1 MVDQAALKTAMTL
14 QKGYIDKGD
23 QANLSRIQQLETT
36 TEAQG
41 VEIESLKESVD
52 IMETGAPFFV
62 AAYAKGTNDS
72 TPLFSHG
79 NKEILKKFDFFLLDT
94 SDNAGEYTT
103 PVGKLM
109 KNNLLRFVNGNFAPV
124 VGITQAM
131 YDECT
136 TNAIYTKA
144 GNGSYTESYANGAYD
159 ADAQWEIDKA
169 LIAEGHEPT
178 TLYKKVGEEYQPVS
192 HVLRPWETTETKYTI
207 GIAPAH
213 DLYLLDNVK
222 GTSGR
227 YWKGIFTSPRIWDG
241 IDISQYKVAR
251 TAIGPCPVT
260 TIRDNGVNKC
270 HCFFYLYEAANQYC
284 KSNPGLI
291 PNHPFYNKDRHYPHT
306 DNIDQLG
313 NRNSARDNN
322 ADTSKSYPF
331 AEGGWWATN
340 AHIIALELLAETRYI
355 HQANLFGSGISSN
368 DGTNATNFYTS
379 GGARL
384 RVKGSAD
391 WLYKTFGDIC
401 TPYYYNAYK
410 GSTDMSDLLT
420 QQCPKE
426 AAMESQLA
434 ASMATELG
442 IAPTESADAL
452 NTFKFYGDTYYYMN
466 VPGFAGLQDGDMN
479 VRVYKVQSADVDGFN
494 ADGQATTF
502 EMEFVFRM
510 SLFNG
515 ANLSGDIWA
524 YNGGGLEMV
533 GTSETDAITGHHVDV
548 YLQPDQKKWH
558 NDSIWW
564 KNIGESWDFEKTYIK
579 VGEYET
585 LGDSYTLER
594 MSNSPVRIKK
604 ASNMSQG
611 ENYFMGD
618 IGEWP
623 MANKGKRVRLMSG
636 VRSISP
642 NAICSARAFTA
653 GGDVMVT
660 SPAGGGTLQALIDPL
675 FTGNYDVH
683 LEPPP
688 TEKNPIDLGLPSGL
702 KWAAG
707 NLGADEPQQSGL
719 FFAWGET
726 TGYENGSG
734 HVFDDSHYTAS
745 AISTNLTLA
754 QDAANVRL
762 GGNWRMPTKED
773 NIELWAN
780 CFAEWTT
787 NYDGTG
793 KAGLIFYSTTSNA
806 TGKGYYKGESAWKKR
821 GGLSYS
827 YINASQPDGFVEYT
841 LDTPHIFIPAAGYC
855 VGRPG
860 LTNEGSYG
868 YLWSSSFDSY
878 FCYNFFF
885 RSDDIY
891 PQGLVGRYFGCS
903 VRAVLAE

>member
-36 TEAQG
+36 TEAQR
-41 VEIESLKESVD
+41 VEIESMKGSVD
-52 IMETGAPFFV
+52 ILETGAPFFV

-72 TPLFSHG
+72 TPLFSKG

-213 DLYLLDNVK
+213 DLYLLDNVV

-241 IDISQYKVAR
+241 IDISKYKVAR
-251 TAIGPCPVT
+251 TAIGPCPMT
-260 TIRDNGVNKC
+260 TIGDNGVNKC
-270 HCFFYLYEAANQYC
+270 RCFFYLYEAANQYC

-313 NRNSARDNN
+313 NRNLARDNN

-340 AHIIALELLAETRYI
+340 AHIIALELLAETRYL

-384 RVKGSAD
+384 RVKGDEA

-401 TPYYYNAYK
+401 TPYYYNAYS

-426 AAMESQLA
+426 AAMESQMA

-442 IAPTESADAL
+442 IAPTESADNL

-479 VRVYKVQSADVDGFN
+479 VRVYKVQSADVEGFN
-494 ADGQATTF
+494 ADKQATTF

-515 ANLSGDIWA
+515 VNLSGDIWA

-533 GTSETDAITGHHVDV
+533 GTSETVAMTGHHVDV

-564 KNIGESWDFEKTYIK
+564 KNIGETWDFEKTYIK

-618 IGEWP
+618 IGDWL
-623 MANKGKRVRLMSG
+623 MANDGKPVRVRLMSG
-636 VRSISP
+636 FRSISP

-683 LEPPP
+683 LEPVPP
-688 TEKNPIDLGLPSGL
+688 ADKNPIDLGLPSGL
-702 KWAAG
+702 KWAQA
-707 NLGADEPQQSGL
+707 NLGAKKETDPGL
-719 FFAWGET
+719 YYMWGDTEGHKKDS
-726 TGYENGSG
+726 GYEFKEENYNSKGLN
-734 HVFDDSHYTAS
+734 

-762 GGNWRMPTKED
+762 GGSWRMPTQEEFLELRD
-773 NIELWAN
+773 NTN
-780 CFAEWTT
+780 VTWTT
-787 NYDGTG
+787 INGV
-793 KAGLIFYSTTSNA
+793 AGYTFANKTDASKYIFM
-806 TGKGYYKGESAWKKR
+806 
-821 GGLSYS
+821 
-827 YINASQPDGFVEYT
+827 
-841 LDTPHIFIPAAGYC
+841 PAAGY
-855 VGRPG
+855 
-860 LTNEGSYG
+860 YG
-868 YLWSSSFDSY
+868 WSSSIKNWNRLGYYWSSSLLNPPDSILGAYGFFFDSSGVNGMGPGNGNRNCGY
-878 FCYNFFF
+878 
-885 RSDDIY
+885 
-891 PQGLVGRYFGCS
+891 Q
-903 VRAVLAE
+903 VRGVLRE

>member
-41 VEIESLKESVD
+41 VEIESMKESVD
-52 IMETGAPFFV
+52 ILETGAPFFV

-72 TPLFSHG
+72 TPLFSKG

-169 LIAEGHEPT
+169 LIAEGQEPT

-213 DLYLLDNVK
+213 DLYLLDNVV

-241 IDISQYKVAR
+241 IDISKYKVAR
-251 TAIGPCPVT
+251 TAIGPCPTT
-260 TIRDNGVNKC
+260 TIGDNGVNKC
-270 HCFFYLYEAANQYC
+270 RCFFYLYGAANQYC
-284 KSNPGLI
+284 QSNPGLI
-291 PNHPFYNKDRHYPHT
+291 PNNPFYNKDRHYPHT
-306 DNIDQLG
+306 ENMDQVG
-313 NRNSARDNN
+313 NRNLARDNN

-340 AHIIALELLAETRYI
+340 AHIIALELLAGTRYL

-391 WLYKTFGDIC
+391 WLYKTFRDKC
-401 TPYYYNAYK
+401 TPYYYKANRE
-410 GSTDMSDLLT
+410 TVMIDLLT
-420 QQCPKE
+420 QYRPKE

-452 NTFKFYGDTYYYMN
+452 NIFKFYGDTYYYMN

-479 VRVYKVQSADVDGFN
+479 VKVYKVQTADVEGFN
-494 ADGQATTF
+494 EAGEATTF
-502 EMEFVFRM
+502 EFEFVFRM

-533 GTSETDAITGHHVDV
+533 GTRETDAITGHHVDV

-611 ENYFMGD
+611 ENYYMWDNCLWASKGQRARMGSLFRGGSSLAD
-618 IGEWP
+618 
-623 MANKGKRVRLMSG
+623 
-636 VRSISP
+636 
-642 NAICSARAFTA
+642 CSARNLSAIY
-653 GGDVMVT
+653 DVMNRYVNY
-660 SPAGGGTLQALIDPL
+660 GGTLQALIDPL

-683 LEPPP
+683 LEPVPP
-688 TEKNPIDLGLPSGL
+688 AEKNPIDLGLPSGL
-702 KWAAG
+702 KWAQA
-707 NLGADEPQQSGL
+707 NLGAKKETDPGL
-719 FFAWGET
+719 YYMWGDTEGHKKDS
-726 TGYENGSG
+726 GYEFTPANYNAKGLNNI
-734 HVFDDSHYTAS
+734 S
-745 AISTNLTLA
+745 ADLTLA

-762 GGNWRMPTKED
+762 GGSWRMPTQEEFRELRD
-773 NIELWAN
+773 NTN
-780 CFAEWTT
+780 VTWTT
-787 NYDGTG
+787 INGV
-793 KAGLIFYSTTSNA
+793 AGYTFANKTDASKYIFM
-806 TGKGYYKGESAWKKR
+806 
-821 GGLSYS
+821 
-827 YINASQPDGFVEYT
+827 
-841 LDTPHIFIPAAGYC
+841 PAAGY
-855 VGRPG
+855 G
-860 LTNEGSYG
+860 
-868 YLWSSSFDSY
+868 WSSSIKNWNRLGYYWSSSLLNPPDSILGAYGFFFDSSGVNGMGPGNGNRNCGY
-878 FCYNFFF
+878 
-885 RSDDIY
+885 
-891 PQGLVGRYFGCS
+891 Q
-903 VRAVLAE
+903 VRGVLRE

>member
-1 MVDQAALKTAMTL
+1 MVDQAALKTSMAL
-14 QKGYIDKGD
+14 QKGYIDQGD
-23 QANLSRIQQLETT
+23 QANSSRIQQLETT

-52 IMETGAPFFV
+52 ILETGAPFFV

-109 KNNLLRFVNGNFAPV
+109 KNNLLRFANGNFAPV

-144 GNGSYTESYANGAYD
+144 GDGSYTESYANGAYD

-169 LIAEGHEPT
+169 LIAEGQEPT

-213 DLYLLDNVK
+213 DLYLLDNVV

-241 IDISQYKVAR
+241 IDISKYKVAR
-251 TAIGPCPVT
+251 TAIGPCPMT
-260 TIRDNGVNKC
+260 TVGDNGVNKC
-270 HCFFYLYEAANQYC
+270 RCFFYLYEAVNQYC
-284 KSNPGLI
+284 NSNPGLI
-291 PNHPFYNKDRHYPHT
+291 PNNPFYNKDRHYPHT
-306 DNIDQLG
+306 ENIDQVG
-313 NRNSARDNN
+313 NRNLARDNN

-340 AHIIALELLAETRYI
+340 AHIIALELLAETRYL

-368 DGTNATNFYTS
+368 DETNATNFYTS

-391 WLYKTFGDIC
+391 WLYKTLRDTC
-401 TPYYYNAYK
+401 PPYYYNANK
-410 GSTDMSDLLT
+410 ESSDMSSMLT
-420 QQCPKE
+420 QYRPVE

-479 VRVYKVQSADVDGFN
+479 VKVYKVQTADVEGFN
-494 ADGQATTF
+494 EAGEATTF
-502 EMEFVFRM
+502 EFEFVFRM

-515 ANLSGDIWA
+515 ANLSGDIFVC
-524 YNGGGLEMV
+524 NGGGLEMV
-533 GTSETDAITGHHVDV
+533 GTKETNSMTGHHVDV
-548 YLQPDQKKWH
+548 YLQPDQKQWH
-558 NDSIWW
+558 HDPTAR
-564 KNIGESWDFEKTYIK
+564 KNIGETWDFEKTYLK

-585 LGDSYTLER
+585 LGNSYTLER

-611 ENYFMGD
+611 ENYYMWD
-618 IGEWP
+618 NSHW
-623 MANKGKRVRLMSG
+623 ANPGQRARILTMFRG
-636 VRSISP
+636 ISFHDF
-642 NAICSARAFTA
+642 CSARLLHADA
-653 GGDVMVT
+653 DVLATFVST
-660 SPAGGGTLQALIDPL
+660 GGTFQALIDPWSDENND
-675 FTGNYDVH
+675 GD
-683 LEPPP
+683 LEPVPA
-688 TEKNPIDLGLPSGL
+688 EKNPIDLGLPSGL
-702 KWAAG
+702 KWASG
-707 NLGADEPQQSGL
+707 NLGANYETDPGL
-719 FFAWGET
+719 YYMWGDTE
-726 TGYENGSG
+726 GHEKDSRYEFTAAN
-734 HVFDDSHYTAS
+734 YTAKGLDD
-745 AISTNLTLA
+745 ISTNLSLS

-762 GGNWRMPTKED
+762 GGSWRMPTKTEFE
-773 NIELWAN
+773 ELYN
-780 CFAEWTT
+780 NTNVTWTT
-787 NYDGTG
+787 INGV
-793 KAGLIFYSTTSNA
+793 AGRKFANKTDASKYIFM
-806 TGKGYYKGESAWKKR
+806 
-821 GGLSYS
+821 
-827 YINASQPDGFVEYT
+827 
-841 LDTPHIFIPAAGYC
+841 PAAGIYN
-855 VGRPG
+855 GTSPNNS
-860 LTNEGSYG
+860 LKNWGSGGEY
-868 YLWSSSFDSY
+868 WSSTFYNNSY
-878 FCYNFFF
+878 EYSLRF
-885 RSDDIY
+885 SSSS
-891 PQGLVGRYFGCS
+891 QGVDTNYRCFGVS

>member
-14 QKGYIDKGD
+14 QKGYIDQGD
-23 QANLSRIQQLETT
+23 QANATRIQQLESTTEAQRVEIESLKGSVDIEPLKKRVDILETT

-41 VEIESLKESVD
+41 VDIESLKDRVD
-52 IMETGAPFFV
+52 ILETGAPFFV

-72 TPLFSHG
+72 TPLFSQG

-94 SDNAGEYTT
+94 SDNDGEYTT

-136 TNAIYTKA
+136 TNAIYTKS

-213 DLYLLDNVK
+213 DLYLLDNVV

-241 IDISQYKVAR
+241 IDISKYKVAR
-251 TAIGPCPVT
+251 TAIGPCPMT
-260 TIRDNGVNKC
+260 TVVDNGVQKC
-270 HCFFYLYEAANQYC
+270 RNFFYLYEAANKNC
-284 KSNPGLI
+284 KSGPGLI
-291 PNHPFYNKDRHYPHT
+291 PNNPFYNKNRHYPRT
-306 DNIDQLG
+306 SDVNQVT
-313 NRNSARDNN
+313 NMNWARANN
-322 ADTSKSYPF
+322 ANTLKSYPF

-340 AHIIALELLAETRYI
+340 AHIIALELLAETRYL
-355 HQANLFGSGISSN
+355 HQANLFGSGISCN

-384 RVKGSAD
+384 RVKGDVD
-391 WLYKTFGDIC
+391 WQYKTFGTNC
-401 TPYYYNAYK
+401 APYYYNANK
-410 GSTDMSDLLT
+410 GKIEMSNLLT
-420 QQCPKE
+420 NQKPIE
-426 AAMESQLA
+426 ATMESQMA

-479 VRVYKVQSADVDGFN
+479 VKVYKVQTADVEGFN
-494 ADGQATTF
+494 EAGEATTF
-502 EMEFVFRM
+502 EFEFVFRM

-533 GTSETDAITGHHVDV
+533 GTRETDAMTGHHVDV
-548 YLQPDQKKWH
+548 YLQPDQKQWH
-558 NDSIWW
+558 HDSTAR
-564 KNIGESWDFEKTYIK
+564 KNIGETWDFEKTYLK

-611 ENYFMGD
+611 ENYYMWD
-618 IGEWP
+618 NCYW
-623 MANKGKRVRLMSG
+623 ANKGQRARM
-636 VRSISP
+636 RSLFRCWSLLDY
-642 NAICSARAFTA
+642 CSARHLLANNDVLTFVSS
-653 GGDVMVT
+653 GG
-660 SPAGGGTLQALIDPL
+660 SFQALIDPWSDENND
-675 FTGNYDVH
+675 GN
-683 LEPPP
+683 LEPVPA
-688 TEKNPIDLGLPSGL
+688 EKNPIDLGLPSGL
-702 KWAAG
+702 KWASG
-707 NLGADEPQQSGL
+707 NLGANYETDPGL
-719 FFAWGET
+719 YYMWGDTEGHEKDS
-726 TGYENGSG
+726 GYE
-734 HVFDDSHYTAS
+734 FTS
-745 AISTNLTLA
+745 ANYKAKGLNDISTNLTLA

-762 GGNWRMPTKED
+762 GGSWRMPTKTEFEELMNNT
-773 NIELWAN
+773 NIT
-780 CFAEWTT
+780 WTT
-787 NYDGTG
+787 INGV
-793 KAGLIFYSTTSNA
+793 AGRKFANKTD
-806 TGKGYYKGESAWKKR
+806 
-821 GGLSYS
+821 
-827 YINASQPDGFVEYT
+827 ASKY
-841 LDTPHIFIPAAGYC
+841 IFIPAAGIYN
-855 VGRPG
+855 GTG
-860 LTNEGSYG
+860 LNNSLLNWGSTGDYWSSTFYNNTYG
-868 YLWSSSFDSY
+868 YSLRFDSDNHGIEGNY
-878 FCYNFFF
+878 
-885 RSDDIY
+885 RS
-891 PQGLVGRYFGCS
+891 FGVS